1 MRLINYERMLQMN
14 ITIRKCMISDAPY
27 IRSLSE
33 EILGFEYPIEKF
45 EENIR
50 RLMGDPS
57 NCIYVAENQGTVLGF
72 AHVCDF
78 DILYGPNLKVL
89 RAIAVDANYR
99 RYGIA
104 SKLMEAAEGWAK
116 RHGAEGM
123 RIYGGA
129 DRKDATPFYKTCG
142 YEIVK
147 AEVQYKKDFKD

>member
-1 MRLINYERMLQMN
+1 MN
-14 ITIRKCMISDAPY
+14 ITIRKCMISDALY

-45 EENIR
+45 EDNIR

-89 RAIAVDANYR
+89 RAIAVDANYGGCRGLGKAPR
-99 RYGIA
+99 R
-104 SKLMEAAEGWAK
+104 
-116 RHGAEGM
+116 
-123 RIYGGA
+123 GGHA
-129 DRKDATPFYKTCG
+129 HLRRRGSQGCNALL
-142 YEIVK
+142 
-147 AEVQYKKDFKD
+147 QNLRL